1 MGPMIRRAVGPM
13 IRRAALG
20 AILVAAAQVAAR
32 AQPTA
37 PPPPELDYDEQQ
49 EQRSDFWERALD
61 PSSAEYDGL
70 VERAVVLLR
79 EGDRESLAQ
88 AGQILRQAVQ
98 LAPDRPLAHLWQGRL
113 FDREGNYAA
122 CAQSMA
128 KALDLDPELQVPG
141 GGEPTEVAAAY
152 ELAVCRA
159 RAGKFEAAIE
169 GLRRI
174 LGRAQNQVAIYQ
186 RLGECYMALGRLDEA
201 VESFRQGL
209 RLSPYSAELGFA
221 LAVAHDRDED
231 SAQAREALSQALS
244 RDPRASSLAAA
255 NRVWVPPLEAHY
267 YLGLAYLGA
276 EDWSRSVMHF
286 RRYLALAGETSWTRR
301 ARARYEEALGG
312 AIAGAGLEIKGSSTL
327 DQPRLT
333 ALIARA
339 DGPLQNCL
347 RKTPDLLLRVSITR
361 VLPSKGKAAATT
373 AATAKPGVRVLVQE
387 QSGAKLAD
395 VRTVV
400 ACTEAI
406 ARKIPVPKPTGAP
419 GTYATVEFNV
429 IAR

>member
-1 MGPMIRRAVGPM
+1 MGPLIARALVGL
-13 IRRAALG
+13 A
-20 AILVAAAQVAAR
+20 LVAAASAAL
-32 AQPTA
+32 AQPSA
-37 PPPPELDYDEQQ
+37 PPPPELDFDEQQ

-61 PSSAEYDGL
+61 PSSTEYDGL

-79 EGDRESLAQ
+79 EGDRDSLAQ
-88 AGQILRQAVQ
+88 AGQLLRQAVQ
-98 LAPDRPLAHLWQGRL
+98 LSPDRPLAHLWQGRL
-113 FDREGNYAA
+113 HDREGNHAA

-128 KALDLDPELQVPG
+128 KALDLDPELQAPG
-141 GGEPTEVAAAY
+141 GSEPTEVAAPY

-174 LGRAQNQVAIYQ
+174 LGRAQSQQVAIYQ

-231 SAQAREALSQALS
+231 AAQAREALSQALS
-244 RDPRASSLAAA
+244 RDPRASTLAAA
-255 NRVWVPPLEAHY
+255 NRVWVPPHEAHY
-267 YLGLAYLGA
+267 YMGLAYLGG
-276 EDWSRSVMHF
+276 EDWSRSVLHF

-327 DQPRLT
+327 DQGRL
-333 ALIARA
+333 AAVIARS
-339 DGPLQNCL
+339 DGPLQACL

-387 QSGAKLAD
+387 QSGAKLND
-395 VRTVV
+395 VRAVV
-400 ACTEAI
+400 ACTEGI
-406 ARKIPVPKPTGAP
+406 ARKIAVPRPTGAP

>member
-1 MGPMIRRAVGPM
+1 VGPL
-13 IRRAALG
+13 IARRAALG
-20 AILVAAAQVAAR
+20 AILVAAASAAAL
-32 AQPTA
+32 AQPTV
-37 PPPPELDYDEQQ
+37 PPPQQLDFDEKQ

-61 PSSAEYDGL
+61 PSSAEYEGL

-88 AGQILRQAVQ
+88 AGQILRKAVQ
-98 LAPDRPLAHLWQGRL
+98 LSPDRPLAHLWQGRL
-113 FDREGNYAA
+113 FDREGNHAA

-128 KALDLDPELQVPG
+128 KALDLDPALHAPG
-141 GGEPTEVAAAY
+141 GSEPTEVAAAY

-174 LGRAQNQVAIYQ
+174 MDRAQNQQVAVYQ

-201 VESFRQGL
+201 IESFRQGL

-231 SAQAREALSQALS
+231 AAQSREALTHALS

-255 NRVWVPPLEAHY
+255 NRVWVPPHEAHY
-267 YLGLAYLGA
+267 YLGLAYLGG
-276 EDWSRSVMHF
+276 EDWARAVMHF

-327 DQPRLT
+327 DQVRLT
-333 ALIARA
+333 ALIARS
-339 DGPLQNCL
+339 DGPLQACL

-361 VLPSKGKAAATT
+361 VLPSKSSKDSKGKAVATT

-387 QSGAKLAD
+387 QSGARLSD
-395 VRTVV
+395 VRAVV

-406 ARKIPVPKPTGAP
+406 ARKIPVPRPTGAP